1 MGTFGRAD
9 LYDISM
15 FNTAFVRTV
24 ILGAALLL
32 CLNAAP
38 VHAQLRGKIAVGA
51 SAGTFQPSASE
62 LSTKSVVFIPTISRV
77 PKQGWRVAVGLNW
90 FNADVAGSFVNIP
103 DQFGEFT
110 SRPLMAGIQYT
121 FMNGRFAT
129 TPSIVGGPAW
139 NRLEV
144 GDNLRGIYSVDG
156 ENEATTWSVAIRPGL
171 SANYAFTERFGVMA
185 FTGYLFNRPEFDVQ
199 TPLGEIRTRWKANGF
214 ALTGGIVVGLF

>member
-1 MGTFGRAD
+1 MALKGPRPGPLDDGDVGRAD

-15 FNTAFVRTV
+15 FNSAFVRTV

-90 FNADVAGSFVNIP
+90 FNADVDGSFVNIP
-103 DQFGEFT
+103 DQFEN
-110 SRPLMAGIQYT
+110 S
-121 FMNGRFAT
+121 
-129 TPSIVGGPAW
+129 PAVRSW
-139 NRLEV
+139 
-144 GDNLRGIYSVDG
+144 
-156 ENEATTWSVAIRPGL
+156 PG
-171 SANYAFTERFGVMA
+171 SN
-185 FTGYLFNRPEFDVQ
+185 
-199 TPLGEIRTRWKANGF
+199 TPL
-214 ALTGGIVVGLF
+214 